1 MNSAQ
6 RRKKEREFN
15 HKWPYPVETR
25 IGLFTGAVEDRLDW
39 CKENNIK
46 VYWNPG
52 NFRKFYFNND
62 KDLIWFKL
70 KWS

>member
-25 IGLFTGAVEDRLDW
+25 IGLGAVEDRLDW

-70 KWS
+70 RWS